1 MYGPARSSPV
11 PHEERHVPPATL
23 KIGFRHHG
31 CRIFLQDNLY
41 PRAVLVYDQRM
52 KPTGSVQLLR
62 NEYQVPDTA
71 MLQRELGA
79 VYPLY
84 VRFHDALKVRG
95 ISLAWHYYHDVRSWL
110 GKAVKEEKTICWIS
124 AWEGFF
130 RTTFFVPVRY
140 AGKLAE
146 LGIDSNVKETA
157 LGAAKKVSIPIV
169 IDIRGEQDLVTAGAV
184 TDFKLTVK

>member
-1 MYGPARSSPV
+1 
-11 PHEERHVPPATL
+11 
-23 KIGFRHHG
+23 
-31 CRIFLQDNLY
+31 
-41 PRAVLVYDQRM
+41 M

-124 AWEGFF
+124 AWEVL
-130 RTTFFVPVRY
+130 RTTSSFLV
-140 AGKLAE
+140 GMQGTAE
-146 LGIDSNVKETA
+146 LDIDSNVKETA
-157 LGAAKKVSIPIV
+157 LGAAKKFRFPS
-169 IDIRGEQDLVTAGAV
+169 
-184 TDFKLTVK
+184 